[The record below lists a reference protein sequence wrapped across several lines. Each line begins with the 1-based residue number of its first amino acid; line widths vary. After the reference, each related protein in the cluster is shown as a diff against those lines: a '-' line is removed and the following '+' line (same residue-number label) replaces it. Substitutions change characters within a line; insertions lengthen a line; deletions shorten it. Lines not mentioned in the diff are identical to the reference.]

1 MGARDPA
8 AQARFGHCPTGTERA
23 TSRGP
28 ETDTSQCTFQ
38 DCGQSTCH
46 GIGSGTYTVNPDGT
60 GTASVTIVYSDQ
72 VNCGTAKATL
82 DMAIGNFG
90 NTLNFVAK
98 TASLSLSGG
107 PFLPVDSNVFSLIGT
122 RLTK

>member
-1 MGARDPA
+1 M
-8 AQARFGHCPTGTERA
+8 
-23 TSRGP
+23 
-28 ETDTSQCTFQ
+28 
-38 DCGQSTCH
+38 
-46 GIGSGTYTVNPDGT
+46 
-60 GTASVTIVYSDQ
+60 TIVYSDQ